1 MYIYLRLSGEADLYI
16 CLCPGG
22 EPDNAVYTG
31 VIATIMRGVAIYSVS
46 LMIMR
51 GVATYGSPS
60 FNRG

>member
-1 MYIYLRLSGEADLYI
+1 MYIYLSLSGEADLYI

-31 VIATIMRGVAIYSVS
+31 VIATIMQGVAIYWWHCYDNA
-46 LMIMR
+46 
-51 GVATYGSPS
+51 GVAAYGSPS

>member
-1 MYIYLRLSGEADLYI
+1 MYIYLLLSGEADLYI

-31 VIATIMRGVAIYSVS
+31 VIAAIMQ
-46 LMIMR
+46 